1 MFKTKLRN
9 IELADAADF
18 ASQEEYTM
26 LRLAEDA
33 GCPVFV
39 LECAGPEGYF
49 DVVVQ
54 VGVNY
59 AIEVQALNGWHLQ
72 GYDAQTNRFSYK

>member
-9 IELADAADF
+9 MASADAADF
-18 ASQEEYTM
+18 ACQEEYTM

-49 DVVVQ
+49 DVVVEI
-54 VGVNY
+54 GVNY
-59 AIEVQALNGWHLQ
+59 AIEVKALNGHHLV
-72 GYDAQTNRFSYK
+72 GYNEQTSRFAYK